1 MSFRSLK
8 TCALAAVL
16 SAGSVFVVATPAHAQ
31 FGAQAGFAD
40 SFRPEFLDRD
50 MPLFVEILKLEDW
63 QRPIVEVLLQDYMI
77 SFDSGVEDVKNKM
90 RALQGRIGNAR
101 PDAVMELIL
110 EPLAAWDTERAAL
123 GALFLNNIKAQ
134 LTSDQISRWPR
145 FERTLRREKEL
156 PKGEL
161 MGESVD
167 LYTLVRTMR
176 FPFEVEA
183 GLDPILVEY
192 ALALD
197 SALSVRAA
205 KISSLQEEIKDAMA
219 GMNFEAGLRATDQ
232 IMSTRVNVRRVQDDY
247 IEKISASLPK
257 EFGEQFRHA
266 ALLNGYPRAFR
277 PTPIPRLIESI
288 RSLPDLSD
296 SQIAQLDEIEADFK
310 LRLDNLETRIVD
322 AYRINQPSE
331 SREKVQ
337 RMIDRRNG
345 KAVDRVTSLADRLIA
360 EKNDLVDETRRR
372 ILAILSPEQT
382 GSIPGN
388 SSKANRIPGIDGVEL
403 DENGIAKEKT
413 RTLAPGKNNASRP
426 RFKSP
431 GEASKEEGR
440 GSDGSRSLDPT
451 GSGKGGKRGDRD

>member
-16 SAGSVFVVATPAHAQ
+16 SVGSVLVVATPAHAQ

-77 SFDSGVEDVKNKM
+77 SFDSGVENVKNKM

-101 PDAVMELIL
+101 PDTVMELIL
-110 EPLAAWDTERAAL
+110 EPLAAWDAERAAL
-123 GALFLNNIKAQ
+123 GVLFLNNIKAQ
-134 LTSDQISRWPR
+134 LTSGQISRWPR

-167 LYTLVRTMR
+167 LYTLIRTMR
-176 FPFEVEA
+176 FPFEVEES
-183 GLDPILVEY
+183 LDPVLVEY
-192 ALALD
+192 ELSLD
-197 SALSVRAA
+197 AALSVRAA
-205 KISSLQEEIKDAMA
+205 KIASLQDEIKDAMA

-232 IMSTRVNVRRVQDDY
+232 IMSTRVGVRRVQDDH
-247 IEKISASLPK
+247 IEKISASLPS
-257 EFGEQFRHA
+257 EFGKQFRHA

-296 SQIAQLDEIEADFK
+296 SQIAQLDDIEADFK
-310 LRLDNLETRIVD
+310 LRLDNLEMRIVD
-322 AYRINQPSE
+322 AYRIHQPSE

-345 KAVDRVTSLADRLIA
+345 KVIDRVTSLADRLIA

-388 SSKANRIPGIDGVEL
+388 SSKVNRIPGIDGIEL

-413 RTLAPGKNNASRP
+413 RTLAPGKKNVSRP
-426 RFKSP
+426 TFKSP
-431 GEASKEEGR
+431 GEASKERG

>member
-1 MSFRSLK
+1 MPFRRLK
-8 TCALAAVL
+8 TCALAAVMA
-16 SAGSVFVVATPAHAQ
+16 AGSLFTIATPAHAQ

-40 SFRPEFLDRD
+40 AFRPEFLDRD

-77 SFDSGVEDVKNKM
+77 SFEAGVDEVKDKM

-110 EPLAAWDTERAAL
+110 EPLTAWDTERSAL
-123 GALFLNNIKAQ
+123 GATFLRNIKAQ
-134 LTSDQISRWPR
+134 LTGDQISRWPR

-167 LYTLVRTMR
+167 LYTLIRTMR
-176 FPFEVEA
+176 FPYEIEE
-183 GLDPILVEY
+183 GLDPLLVEY
-192 ALALD
+192 ELSLD

-205 KISSLQEEIKDAMA
+205 KIASLQEEIKDAMA
-219 GMNFEAGLRATDQ
+219 GMDFDAGLRATDQ
-232 IMSTRVNVRRVQDDY
+232 IMSTRVLVRRVQDDY
-247 IEKISASLPK
+247 IEKITAALPD
-257 EFGEQFRHA
+257 ELGEQFRRT
-266 ALLNGYPRAFR
+266 ALLDGYPRAFR
-277 PTPIPRLIESI
+277 PTPIPRLIESV
-288 RSLPDLSD
+288 RSSDPELSD
-296 SQIAQLDEIEADFK
+296 AQVAQLDEIEADFE
-310 LRLDNLETRIVD
+310 LRLESLEMRIVE
-322 AYRINQPSE
+322 AYRANQPGE

-345 KAVDRVTSLADRLIA
+345 KTFDRVTSLADRLIA

-382 GSIPGN
+382 GNLPGN
-388 SSKANRIPGIDGVEL
+388 SSKGNRIPGIDGVEL
-403 DENGIAKEKT
+403 DEDGVAREKI
-413 RTLAPGKNNASRP
+413 RTLAPSKKGPAQP

-431 GEASKEEGR
+431 GEASKEGR
-440 GSDGSRSLDPT
+440 GSGTSRSIDPT
-451 GSGKGGKRGDRD
+451 GSGKGGKSGDRD